1 MIYAQIGLFLSV
13 PFLQNKYYGKRILR
27 VSLRGGC
34 AAKGEFLFATRYKQV
49 FTGRVLRLF

>member
-34 AAKGEFLFATRYKQV
+34 AAKGGFLFATRYKQV